1 MANGNFVSDIVTGV
15 GMLADSPQTWQQRA
29 DENDAIATLTSAI
42 KVRDREQSNIRAANR
57 ERRSAEDHAHTSLG
71 RLLTAYTTKALEI
84 LGDTDLKEPDVDD
97 AMISVFESIN
107 SLRVDSRFER
117 KDFQTLIDGAEI
129 VMRNTV
135 KSYKKS
141 QLHMSLL
148 KETYNK
154 VTDLQVGGK
163 LEGKVGSA
171 GMYSSISSSNATGS
185 IIANNAK
192 MIEYFSE
199 EGLQTAVGVVEK
211 MGEDYAKKLYLE
223 RMLNSLDINK
233 LKPFV
238 QWDNEAPK
246 YGVEVREMISQV
258 EAHINAGQWEEGY
271 DLIVKIDAEID
282 ADRKTLV
289 GAMEG
294 MDKWIRKARRANVE
308 QTVSQMNELFPQIS
322 EQTAVKGL
330 GLINAKN
337 FSTTKDLF
345 IDQNYFNA
353 LGMDVDIISNMMST
367 GKEGMVKY
375 FTEDI
380 QDKVEVLEKEGRLQY
395 AGGFIRR
402 LDGTNQFVWND
413 HLSTPY
419 TNKSGKVGGLSEW
432 GYDPEV
438 MRNMD
443 IDRVLQSRTDL
454 AKMINSKKIIAD
466 DKTQD
471 ISEAEKRILVDYM
484 GIIIG
489 DYFNHPLNMTVK
501 GRKEAAKDI
510 NEEYFKKGW
519 VGREQTIHNA
529 KISVGVKKLNSMLEG
544 NTKERIVEL
553 IKEWRRDN
561 KDGYSDSMFLE
572 IWSKWSLDHGG
583 ETDE

>member
-1 MANGNFVSDIVTGV
+1 
-15 GMLADSPQTWQQRA
+15 
-29 DENDAIATLTSAI
+29 
-42 KVRDREQSNIRAANR
+42 
-57 ERRSAEDHAHTSLG
+57 
-71 RLLTAYTTKALEI
+71 
-84 LGDTDLKEPDVDD
+84 
-97 AMISVFESIN
+97 
-107 SLRVDSRFER
+107 
-117 KDFQTLIDGAEI
+117 
-129 VMRNTV
+129 
-135 KSYKKS
+135 
-141 QLHMSLL
+141 
-148 KETYNK
+148 
-154 VTDLQVGGK
+154 
-163 LEGKVGSA
+163 
-171 GMYSSISSSNATGS
+171 
-185 IIANNAK
+185 
-192 MIEYFSE
+192 
-199 EGLQTAVGVVEK
+199 
-211 MGEDYAKKLYLE
+211 
-223 RMLNSLDINK
+223 
-233 LKPFV
+233 
-238 QWDNEAPK
+238 
-246 YGVEVREMISQV
+246 
-258 EAHINAGQWEEGY
+258 
-271 DLIVKIDAEID
+271 
-282 ADRKTLV
+282 
-289 GAMEG
+289 
-294 MDKWIRKARRANVE
+294 
-308 QTVSQMNELFPQIS
+308 
-322 EQTAVKGL
+322 
-330 GLINAKN
+330 
-337 FSTTKDLF
+337 
-345 IDQNYFNA
+345 
-353 LGMDVDIISNMMST
+353 MST